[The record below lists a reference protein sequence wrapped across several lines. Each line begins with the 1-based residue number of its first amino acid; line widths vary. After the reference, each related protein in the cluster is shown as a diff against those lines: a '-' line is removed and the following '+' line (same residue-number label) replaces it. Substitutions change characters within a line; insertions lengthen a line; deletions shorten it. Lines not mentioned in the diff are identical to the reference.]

1 MLGFRAIAASDGP
14 SALAACFE
22 HRPDLCILDVSM
34 PAGDLGVDDRSTG
47 FEVCRRIKRDPRT
60 KSIPVIFVTALNDTT
75 DRVKAIE
82 AGGDDFLTKPHN
94 RLVLGARVRSLLK
107 LKAATDSLEDT
118 LRKLREVEKMR
129 DDLMK
134 MIVHD
139 LKTPLTSVL
148 ATHGNADRRRFRRAQ
163 RRSSERCW
171 ATPRAKA
178 EDLLALIGD
187 LLEVSRI
194 EEATMTLDLQ
204 PIAPAA
210 LLNEIVHEW
219 SIRFQ
224 QEHATAIVDVAD
236 DSPVFEADKA
246 LLKRVLGNLVQNALT
261 HSATA
266 MTMQLVG
273 AARRR
278 RHSVHDRRQRAG
290 HSARVSRGHLPQV
303 RAREE
308 PEHSADAQLGARTRV
323 LQARGRRARRAHLGA
338 ERRRREGKRVSFLAA
353 DQSGASRGPRHGERS
368 GAGVKVYLR
377 TFGCRA
383 NHYDTEAVRAMVSS
397 AGHEIVA
404 SAADADVA
412 VFNSCAVTRRCG
424 GRAPQGGSARG
435 DASVRRCAAS

>member
-1 MLGFRAIAASDGP
+1 MENTAPAQNAPLILVADDVAANVELLFDQLHVLGFRAIAASDGP
-14 SALAACFE
+14 SALAACFD

-60 KSIPVIFVTALNDTT
+60 KGIPVIFVTALNDTT

-148 ATHGNADRRRFRRAQ
+148 ATMEMLIDGDFGSLTDEQKKMLADA
-163 RRSSERCW
+163 EG
-171 ATPRAKA
+171 KA

-210 LLNEIVHEW
+210 LLREVVHEW

-224 QEHATAIVDVAD
+224 QEGATADVDVSD
-236 DSPVFEADKA
+236 DAPVFEADKA
-246 LLKRVLGNLVQNALT
+246 LLMRVLGNLVQNALT
-261 HSATA
+261 HSAQAITLHLSA
-266 MTMQLVG
+266 RRQNDGILFTVADNGPGIPPEYHEVIFRKFERVKNAIAPRTRSSGLGLAFCKLVVDAHGGRIWVQSAGEGKGSSFHFVLPVKPPYRDVRVTTGG
-273 AARRR
+273 AAP
-278 RHSVHDRRQRAG
+278 V
-290 HSARVSRGHLPQV
+290 
-303 RAREE
+303 
-308 PEHSADAQLGARTRV
+308 
-323 LQARGRRARRAHLGA
+323 
-338 ERRRREGKRVSFLAA
+338 
-353 DQSGASRGPRHGERS
+353 
-368 GAGVKVYLR
+368 
-377 TFGCRA
+377 
-383 NHYDTEAVRAMVSS
+383 
-397 AGHEIVA
+397 
-404 SAADADVA
+404 
-412 VFNSCAVTRRCG
+412 
-424 GRAPQGGSARG
+424 
-435 DASVRRCAAS
+435 

>member
-1 MLGFRAIAASDGP
+1 M
-14 SALAACFE
+14 CFE
-22 HRPDLCILDVSM
+22 RRPDLCILDVSM

-60 KSIPVIFVTALNDTT
+60 KSMPVIFVTALNDTT

-107 LKAATDSLEDT
+107 LKAMTDSLEDA

-148 ATHGNADRRRFRRAQ
+148 ATLEMMIDGDFGELQDRQ
-163 RRSSERCW
+163 RQMLTDAEG
-171 ATPRAKA
+171 KA

-194 EEATMTLDLQ
+194 EEATMSLDLQ

-219 SIRFQ
+219 NIRFQ
-224 QEHATAIVDVAD
+224 QEGATAAIDSSD
-236 DSPVFEADKA
+236 DAPVFEADKA

-261 HSATA
+261 HSASA
-266 MTMQLVG
+266 IKLHLS
-273 AARRR
+273 ARRDGDGILFTVADNGPGIPPEYHEVIFR
-278 RHSVHDRRQRAG
+278 KFE
-290 HSARVSRGHLPQV
+290 RVKTQNVPSTRSSGLGLAFCKLV
-303 RAREE
+303 V
-308 PEHSADAQLGARTRV
+308 DAHG
-323 LQARGRRARRAHLGA
+323 
-338 ERRRREGKRVSFLAA
+338 GKIWV
-353 DQSGASRGPRHGERS
+353 Q
-368 GAGVKVYLR
+368 
-377 TFGCRA
+377 
-383 NHYDTEAVRAMVSS
+383 S
-397 AGHEIVA
+397 AGE
-404 SAADADVA
+404 
-412 VFNSCAVTRRCG
+412 G
-424 GRAPQGGSARG
+424 QGSAFHFSWPAKPAHRE
-435 DASVRRCAAS
+435 VRVTMAGAVPV

>member
-1 MLGFRAIAASDGP
+1 MDNDALPPNAPLILVADDVAANVELLFDQLHVLGFRAIAASDGP
-14 SALAACFE
+14 SAIAAVFE

-47 FEVCRRIKRDPRT
+47 FEVCRRIKRDPRS

-148 ATHGNADRRRFRRAQ
+148 ATMEMLIDGDFGPLNDDQ
-163 RRSSERCW
+163 RKMLGDAE
-171 ATPRAKA
+171 AKA

-194 EEATMTLDLQ
+194 EEATMSLDLQ

-224 QEHATAIVDVAD
+224 QEHAHAVVDVAD
-236 DSPVFEADKA
+236 DSPVFEADKG
-246 LLKRVLGNLVQNALT
+246 LLKRVIGNLVQNALT
-261 HSATA
+261 HSAQAITLHLS
-266 MTMQLVG
+266 T
-273 AARRR
+273 RRDGEDILFTIADNGPGIPPEYHEVIFR
-278 RHSVHDRRQRAG
+278 KFE
-290 HSARVSRGHLPQV
+290 RVKNPNI
-303 RAREE
+303 
-308 PEHSADAQLGARTRV
+308 PRTRSSGLGLAFCKLV
-323 LQARGRRARRAHLGA
+323 VEAHGGRIWVQSAG
-338 ERRRREGKRVSFLAA
+338 EGKGSAFHFTLPPKPVHREVRVTA
-353 DQSGASRGPRHGERS
+353 SGAVP
-368 GAGVKVYLR
+368 A
-377 TFGCRA
+377 
-383 NHYDTEAVRAMVSS
+383 
-397 AGHEIVA
+397 
-404 SAADADVA
+404 
-412 VFNSCAVTRRCG
+412 
-424 GRAPQGGSARG
+424 
-435 DASVRRCAAS
+435 

>member
-1 MLGFRAIAASDGP
+1 LGSLSGRDPVVEPTASPTNNAPLILVADDVAANVELLFDQLHVLGFRAVAAYDGP
-14 SALAACFE
+14 SALATCFDR
-22 HRPDLCILDVSM
+22 RPDLCILDVSM

-148 ATHGNADRRRFRRAQ
+148 ATMEMLVDGDFGALNDEQ
-163 RRSSERCW
+163 RQMLGDAEG
-171 ATPRAKA
+171 KA

-194 EEATMTLDLQ
+194 EEATMTLDVQ

-224 QEHATAIVDVAD
+224 QERATANVDVAD
-236 DSPVFEADKA
+236 DAPVFQADKP
-246 LLKRVLGNLVQNALT
+246 LLRRVLGNLVQNALT
-261 HSATA
+261 HSAKAVTI
-266 MTMQLVG
+266 QL
-273 AARRR
+273 
-278 RHSVHDRRQRAG
+278 
-290 HSARVSRGHLPQV
+290 SA
-303 RAREE
+303 
-308 PEHSADAQLGARTRV
+308 
-323 LQARGRRARRAHLGA
+323 
-338 ERRRREGKRVSFLAA
+338 RREGDGILFTVADDGPGIPPEYHEVIFRKFERVKNPNIPRTRSSGLGLAFCKLVVDAHGGRIWVQSAGEGKGSAFHFQLPVVPAHREVRVSS
-353 DQSGASRGPRHGERS
+353 SGVVP
-368 GAGVKVYLR
+368 V
-377 TFGCRA
+377 
-383 NHYDTEAVRAMVSS
+383 
-397 AGHEIVA
+397 
-404 SAADADVA
+404 
-412 VFNSCAVTRRCG
+412 
-424 GRAPQGGSARG
+424 
-435 DASVRRCAAS
+435 